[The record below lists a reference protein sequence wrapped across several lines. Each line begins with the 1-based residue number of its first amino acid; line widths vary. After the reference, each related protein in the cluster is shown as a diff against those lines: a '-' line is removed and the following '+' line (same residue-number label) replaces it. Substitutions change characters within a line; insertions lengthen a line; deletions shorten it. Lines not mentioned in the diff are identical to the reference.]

1 MKTWF
6 KTAAISAAAVGAVIA
21 APASATIFEYEMTN
35 GDILTIDT
43 DNGSGTWKGNGIDTE
58 FTGDFSGFTGG
69 ATPSFMFTLDTLTG
83 TRLIR
88 GELQEATNTRGNRTH
103 PFMLKTK
110 NGGEKV
116 NLWSWW
122 GDPVVGGDYIRK
134 IAHFRVVPPTE
145 VPAPGALGLF
155 GLALVA
161 LGFGR
166 RRRIKNAAV

>member
-6 KTAAISAAAVGAVIA
+6 KTTALALAASGAVMA
-21 APASATIFEYEMTN
+21 APASASIFEYTMN
-35 GDILTIDT
+35 DGDILTINT
-43 DNGSGTWKGNGIDTE
+43 ENGTGSWVGDDIDTA

-69 ATPSFMFTLDTLTG
+69 RKPDFMFTLATLTG
-83 TRLIR
+83 TREIK
-88 GELQEATNTRGNRTH
+88 GKTFTPTNVNGNRTH

-110 NGGEKV
+110 NNGQKV

-122 GDPVVGGDYIRK
+122 GNPVVAGDYIRK
-134 IAHFRVVPPTE
+134 IVGYKVVPPTE

-166 RRRIKNAAV
+166 RRRIKVARA